1 MAPGGLTGTASRVV
15 ESPATNSPEIL
26 GGWYGLHFGTN
37 GAYSDPY
44 YPPDVQVAAGPTYV
58 VEMVNL
64 LMGVYTK
71 SGTQVGVS
79 SLVNLFNSGSDF
91 VSDPKIQYDAA
102 SGRWFATLTDVTLGQ
117 VLLATSASAD
127 PTGAWRLTSVPSAS
141 TGECLD
147 QPILGVGTTTVIV
160 SVNVFTQTKN
170 NPCTTPYLGAQY
182 WVVNKSDLIGGA
194 ATPAM
199 YASSI
204 DANEGSI
211 HPAQIEGNSTVHY
224 MVSTYWP
231 GTATT
236 SNTLHL
242 FAVSGTPP
250 AAVTVT
256 VTSLSMPTAALPPPA
271 SQLGSKNPIDTA
283 DIRVSDAAWAA
294 GRLWLGFDEACLS
307 DSTRSCIRT
316 VEIDTAAGTILQDFD
331 IDVAVKDV
339 FYPAFRVDGLGN
351 FAVVFGYAS
360 SSDYP
365 GIMMSA
371 RLPADPVNTVQVPSV
386 VVAGTGPESPA
397 GCSATCR
404 YGDYFGAG
412 LDPSDTNVVWLAG
425 ELGASAGW
433 STYIFPSTVKAILTL
448 DYNLRGG
455 GSGYTMPDLT
465 YVSDGIGFTAP
476 LAMAPTTYYAD
487 AGSPWSVTPVLTHP
501 YVRGEF
507 WSVDSLNTPPYL
519 GTGDRSSTANYTYF
533 HGYAVR
539 LGYDVHGGSSASTP
553 PPPLVNVTVYGQSSR
568 VSAGQ
573 LYVLDA
579 GTNYSYENPLTEST
593 ASERI
598 AANGSATGA
607 VTGPLNL
614 TIHYYN
620 QYRVTFDYE
629 VASGGALPAPAVDY
643 SSFGTNASVK
653 ANATVWAD
661 AGGAY
666 AYSSS
671 LAGNTGGVRV
681 GPENGAVGNITAPG
695 TITVAYRL
703 QYLLNVTVEPGDLR
717 GEVSAGGW
725 YDAGSG
731 ATLTATAPS
740 GWKFM
745 GWSGAVTGNGAFLSL
760 TMNQPANVTALF
772 YPGLTIVAGA
782 GGSVAYAYGAVSGT
796 VPAGGSLT
804 VYAPIGTQIT
814 LTAQP
819 SSVANA
825 FESWNGGANGSSA
838 ATAVTLSAPMTVSA
852 AFGPNLLLVVG
863 VGGGVF
869 LAVLAAVFLLL
880 LARRRRRP
888 PPA

>member
-1 MAPGGLTGTASRVV
+1 MTPSGLAGIGSAIVG
-15 ESPATNSPEIL
+15 SPATTSPEIL

-44 YPPDVQVAAGPTYV
+44 HPPDVQVAAGPTYV

-117 VLLATSASAD
+117 VLLATSVGAD
-127 PTGAWRLTSVPSAS
+127 PTGAWRLTSVPSSSA
-141 TGECLD
+141 GECLD
-147 QPILGVGTTTVIV
+147 QPILGIGTTTVIV

-182 WVVNKSDLIGGA
+182 WVVNKADLIGGA
-194 ATPAM
+194 AAPAM

-211 HPAQIEGNSTVHY
+211 HPAQMEGNSTAHY

-271 SQLGSKNPIDTA
+271 SQLGSKNTLDTA

-316 VEIDTAAGTILQDFD
+316 VEIDTTTGAILQDFD
-331 IDVAVKDV
+331 IDVAGKDV
-339 FYPAFRVDGLGN
+339 FYPAFRVDGLGDL
-351 FAVVFGYAS
+351 AVVFGYAS

-365 GIMMSA
+365 GVMMSA
-371 RLPADPVNTVQVPSV
+371 RLPADPVNTLQAPSV
-386 VVAGTGPESPA
+386 VVAGTGPESPT
-397 GCSATCR
+397 GCSGTCR
-404 YGDYFGAG
+404 YGDYLGAG
-412 LDPSDTNVVWLAG
+412 LDPSDANVVWLAG
-425 ELGASAGW
+425 ELGTSAGW
-433 STYIFPSTVKAILTL
+433 STYVFPSTVKAMLTL
-448 DYNLRGG
+448 DYNIRGG
-455 GSGYTMPDLT
+455 GSGYTVPDLT
-465 YVSDGIGFTAP
+465 YVSDGISLTVP

-487 AGSPWSVTPVLTHP
+487 AGSPWSVPPVLTRP
-501 YVRGEF
+501 SVRGVF
-507 WSVDSLNTPPYL
+507 WSVDPLNTTPYL
-519 GTGDRSSTANYTYF
+519 GTGDRSTAANYTYF

-539 LGYDVHGGSSASTP
+539 LGYDVHGGSSASM
-553 PPPLVNVTVYGQSSR
+553 PPPLVNVTVFGQSSR
-568 VSAGQ
+568 VAAGPQ
-573 LYVLDA
+573 YVLDA
-579 GTNYSYENPLTEST
+579 GTNYSYENPLPAST

-598 AANGSATGA
+598 ATNDSAVGA

-614 TIHYYN
+614 TIHYYH
-620 QYRVTFDYE
+620 QYRVTFDYAVE
-629 VASGGALPAPAVDY
+629 SGGSLPAPAVGY
-643 SSFGTNASVK
+643 SSFGANASVK

-671 LAGNTGGVRV
+671 LGGSTGGVRV
-681 GPENGAVGNITAPG
+681 GPGKGAVGNVTAPG

-703 QYLLNVTVEPGDLR
+703 QYLLNVTVEPGDL
-717 GEVSAGGW
+717 GSDVSGGGW

-731 ATLTATAPS
+731 ANLTATAPS

-745 GWSGAVTGNGAFLSL
+745 GWSGAVTGSGAFLSL

-782 GGSVAYAYGAVSGT
+782 GGSVAYSYGAVSGT

-804 VYAPIGTQIT
+804 LYAPIGTQIT
-814 LTAQP
+814 LIAQP
-819 SSVANA
+819 SSVANT
-825 FESWNGGANGSSA
+825 FVSWNGGANGSST
-838 ATAVTLSAPMTVSA
+838 ATAVTLSEPMTVSA
-852 AFGPNLLLVVG
+852 AFGPNLLLVAG
-863 VGGGVF
+863 VVGGVF

-888 PPA
+888 PSA